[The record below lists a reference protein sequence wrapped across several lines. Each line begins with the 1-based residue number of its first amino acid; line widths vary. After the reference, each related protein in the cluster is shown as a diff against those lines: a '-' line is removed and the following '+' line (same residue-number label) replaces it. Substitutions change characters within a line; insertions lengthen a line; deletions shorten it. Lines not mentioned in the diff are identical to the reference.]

1 MRTLLL
7 GEALVDL
14 ICERHVASLTEADAF
29 VPHFGGAIA
38 NVAVGAARAGAD
50 VALAGGAGDDPWGR
64 WLRARLDREGV
75 GLEWFVLLGG
85 IATPIAFVT
94 LDGAGEPTY
103 ALYGD
108 TNEAVV
114 EALEARLVDAVE
126 RCDAVLLTSNTL
138 VGERARRLTLAARE
152 RALALDRPVVVDPNL
167 RLHRWPSPAS
177 AATETR
183 ALVKGAFLVK
193 CNREEA
199 RLLTGE
205 DDPLAAAEALRA
217 MGAEHVVV
225 TRGADGAL
233 LRGAG
238 RLHADVPGRPVQPLS
253 TVGAGDAFCGVLL
266 GRLAATGYYPPAIAA
281 ALPDAVAEA
290 SRAVER
296 WGALA

>member
-14 ICERHVASLTEADAF
+14 ICERPVASLAEADAF
-29 VPHFGGAIA
+29 VPHFGGAVA
-38 NVAVGAARAGAD
+38 NVAVGAAREGAA

-75 GLEWFVLLGG
+75 GLEWFGLLGD
-85 IATPIAFVT
+85 IATPIVFVT
-94 LDGAGEPTY
+94 LDGGGEPTY
-103 ALYGD
+103 AVYGD
-108 TNEAVV
+108 TNQAVV
-114 EALEARLVDAVE
+114 EALEERLVDAVE
-126 RCDAVLLTSNTL
+126 RCDALVLTSNTL
-138 VGERARRLTLAARE
+138 VGERERRLTLAAHE
-152 RALALDRPVVVDPNL
+152 RALSLGRPVVVDANL
-167 RLHRWPSPAS
+167 RLHRWPAAAG

-183 ALVKGAFLVK
+183 ALIRGAFLVK

-205 DDPLAAAEALRA
+205 HDAAAAAEGLRA
-217 MGAEHVVV
+217 MGAEHAVV
-225 TRGADGAL
+225 TCGADGAL

-238 RLHADVPGRPVQPLS
+238 RLRADVPGRPVRPLS

-266 GRLAATGYYPPAIAA
+266 GRLAATGYYAPAIAA
-281 ALPDAVAEA
+281 ALPDAVAESA
-290 SRAVER
+290 RAVER